1 LYVHPCIE
9 KDGGGVNVSQVR
21 RFVGV
26 LFVIILVSALLAGV
40 TPGALAD
47 QDSDGGSYDV
57 LIFKNGE
64 WQLQGQLSFSDYE
77 TRRLPLDN
85 GAGQLRIRL
94 TQHGHDGAFVDYL
107 ALEKG
112 TATFA
117 PASAINVGTSASV
130 LTKVMSPE
138 YDVCDAWNSTLEVV
152 WENAPDNAT
161 LVMRAMEEDFGEGHG
176 VPLYYPRIQ
185 QGETLSYTL
194 VNDGSI
200 SVDGL
205 LQESTEPDFTVFWQP
220 DSPHPDGYTY
230 GWLHSD
236 ARFLYAAVEVTADN
250 TSDEEDWGALYLV
263 VDDEMREFRVTDDQE
278 QWGVSG
284 FQYTSSVAYE
294 HRVYEFRIPLNEI
307 AASIG
312 AQIRYGFGC
321 YGTVAVM
328 PTPTKHST
336 CGMEWDIANTPSWE
350 DLEILPAADIL
361 DYDIGGDGD
370 IIYAVL
376 ETDQP
381 CNGVGT
387 EGTGPYDYALVKSDD
402 GGITWTDITAK
413 VTGAANLP
421 HPVDRL
427 CLVAVAPDDEDWVAV
442 AGYMGGFYVP
452 FVVASKDGGD
462 NFAYAGDIVNPPVML
477 TTIYDLDV
485 SIEVDSIHN
494 IALAGMTNEAAG
506 SGRGAVFRLK
516 AGTWLTGAWEDTS
529 DTTDYLGWDNGVTA
543 LTEGV
548 VAVAFSPNFDLDDT
562 IVCFGIDD
570 SLSYGG
576 VNGEAYLQSGIW
588 ESSSGSWND
597 QAGFP
602 NAIKITS
609 DGDTLLTGI
618 YNRSIGLAL
627 PDDYDGS
634 DPGARSFFVY
644 VNAFNDTTEL
654 VGGFIFRVDN
664 SSLSPACG
672 PSGDPLLASIDVHG
686 DADTGK
692 MMIGEYVQ
700 WDNDGPDE
708 GVPIEAECCAGVRVW
723 HTEELDFCCPQWD
736 GACKDPSGPY
746 LALVMYTPDGE
757 KQYATTSGT
766 MDDEFFTPYGDAILD
781 VIPFVGNTG
790 TPLDESAFS
799 VSRDDAVSF
808 NQIGLIDT
816 DIDYLS
822 DVAVCPDCGTI
833 YLSTISQDCIH
844 SGCYPCLEG
853 GEAIGYCDC
862 DSVWRSYDDGDTWE
876 RVFHGDW
883 SMEGDDPLLLRL
895 PCDAI
900 EDCCDQDP
908 VSPSGTIYLGIW
920 DTDQMF
926 YSRDCGQCWNDPPA
940 TKIDIQDFAVESEN
954 IVYIIDRY
962 GMFSMSTQYGRRW
975 SDAVDTGMDNGH
987 SITACC
993 HEGFIVAG
1001 GYNQPVTWS
1010 DDGGDSWNLT
1020 DDLPIDGEV
1029 HVACDPVCENII
1041 YAALDNDFGDGG
1053 ILRTDVT
1060 TGNWDNLNPLTTSY
1074 TGIVVANE
1082 GTLYAASNR
1091 IHANV
1096 DLDCEER
1103 FGLVFGNDYSGVARN
1118 LDPCETACCGMEDWD
1133 YLICGLSPQVLGSE
1147 YFDSYPTS
1155 LRICGCLS
1163 IDTNSVLWAIDTQPY
1178 DVTDGAGDSDE
1189 YGGLWSYE
1197 DCAAKLGPTLT
1208 SPADGS
1214 VLDCEPCA
1222 GCDAAN
1228 FTLKWERM
1236 CCACSYDIEIMD
1248 EDGNVVVSW
1257 TDLDITGD
1265 PPSLFVDGTFDDDSM
1280 DYPYYY
1286 LECGMTY
1293 TWHVREANTDCECV
1307 HSPWSETWSFTI
1319 APGAADAIDLLAPT
1333 KGALDVP
1340 VQNIGFSWTSVRNA
1354 TSYSFVLSPNANL
1367 TGALVSQ
1374 DMSTTAFNYVGPL
1387 DYSKAYYWQII
1398 AWEDSTRLTTSSIG
1412 VFNTMAEPVEPTP
1425 PVVVEE
1431 QPAPVVNIPPAEQ
1444 ITPTWIYA
1452 IIGIGAALA
1461 VVVIVLIVRTRR
1473 P

>member
-1 LYVHPCIE
+1 VF
-9 KDGGGVNVSQVR
+9 QVR

-26 LFVIILVSALLAGV
+26 LFAIILVSTLLVGMTPRALAG
-40 TPGALAD
+40 

-57 LIFKNGE
+57 LAFKNGE
-64 WQLQGQLSFSDYE
+64 WQLQGRLSFSDYE

-107 ALEKG
+107 ALERG

-117 PASAINVGTSASV
+117 PASAINVGSSASV
-130 LTKVMSPE
+130 LTKVRSPE

-161 LVMRAMEEDFGEGHG
+161 LVMRAMEEDIGEGHG

-194 VNDGSI
+194 VNDGNI

-230 GWLHSD
+230 GWLHSNED
-236 ARFLYAAVEVTADN
+236 FLYAAVEVTADN
-250 TSDEEDWGALYLV
+250 TADEEDWGALYLV
-263 VDDEMREFRVTDDQE
+263 VDGEMREFRVTDDQE

-294 HRVYEFRIPLNEI
+294 HRVYEFRIPLNEV
-307 AASIG
+307 AASMG

-328 PTPTKHST
+328 PTATHSA
-336 CGMEWDIANTPSWE
+336 CGMEWGIVNTPSWE
-350 DLEILPAADIL
+350 DLVIVPGSDIL
-361 DYDIGGDGD
+361 DYDIGGDD
-370 IIYAVL
+370 DTIYAVL
-376 ETDQP
+376 ESNET
-381 CNGVGT
+381 CNGVGKQV
-387 EGTGPYDYALVKSDD
+387 GDPADPDFALVKSTD
-402 GGITWTDITAK
+402 GGVTWTDISQNVAD
-413 VTGAANLP
+413 AANLP
-421 HPVDRL
+421 DIFYNLVA
-427 CLVAVAPDDEDWVAV
+427 VAVAPDDEDWLAV
-442 AGYMGGFYVP
+442 AGYAWGALPRQPM
-452 FVVASKDGGD
+452 VVASKDGGD
-462 NFAYAGDIVNPPVML
+462 NFSYAGDMIDTGPATDSYM
-477 TTIYDLDV
+477 TWIYDMAV
-485 SIEVDSIHN
+485 SPEVDDIHN
-494 IALAGMTNEAAG
+494 IAVAGIASDNIIALQWG
-506 SGRGAVFRLK
+506 SVFRLK
-516 AGTWLTGAWEDTS
+516 AGTWLTGTWHDTS
-529 DTTDYLGWDNGVTA
+529 YTTDYPGWDNGVPTE
-543 LTEGV
+543 TEGI
-548 VAVAFSPNFDLDDT
+548 VAVAFSPNFDIDDT
-562 IVCFGIDD
+562 IVCLGSDAI
-570 SLSYGG
+570 LGG
-576 VNGEAYLQSGIW
+576 EPYLQSGIW
-588 ESSSGSWND
+588 EGTNGSWND

-602 NAIKITS
+602 NVVKISS

-618 YNRSIGLAL
+618 YQRSMGLAL
-627 PDDYDGS
+627 PVDYDGS
-634 DPGARSFFVY
+634 DPGARAVYIY
-644 VNAFNDTTEL
+644 VNAYNDTTNL
-654 VGGFIFRVDN
+654 VGGFLMRVDN
-664 SSLSPACG
+664 ASVSEPYG
-672 PSGDPLLASIDVHG
+672 PSGEPLLSSIDFHG

-692 MMIGEYVQ
+692 MMVGEYVQ

-723 HTEELDFCCPQWD
+723 HTVELDPCCPAWEL
-736 GACKDPSGPY
+736 ACKNPSGPY

-757 KQYATTSGT
+757 KEYATTSGT
-766 MDDEFFTPYGDAILD
+766 MDDEFFTPYGDAISD
-781 VIPFVGNTG
+781 VIPFVDNFG

-808 NQIGLIDT
+808 NQLSLIDT
-816 DIDYLS
+816 DIDWLS
-822 DVAVCPDCGTI
+822 DVAVCPDCSTI
-833 YLSTISQDCIH
+833 YLSTISEEWDI
-844 SGCYPCLEG
+844 GMGDYPCLG
-853 GEAIGYCDC
+853 DGFAYGYCNC
-862 DSVWRSYDDGDTWE
+862 DSVWRSYDNGDTWE
-876 RVFHGDW
+876 RIFHGEW
-883 SMEGDDPLLLRL
+883 SIEGDDPLLLRL

-926 YSRDCGQCWNDPPA
+926 YSRDCGQCWNEPPA

-954 IVYIIDRY
+954 VIYVLDRY

-993 HEGFIVAG
+993 NEGFVVAG
-1001 GYNQPVTWS
+1001 GYNQPVAWS

-1041 YAALDNDFGDGG
+1041 YAALDNDLGDGG

-1060 TGNWDNLNPLTTSY
+1060 TGNWDNLNPLITSY

-1118 LDPCETACCGMEDWD
+1118 LDPCETACCGSEDWD
-1133 YLICGLSPQVLGSE
+1133 YLICGLSSQDFGSE

-1163 IDTNSVLWAIDTQPY
+1163 INTNSVLWAIDTQPY

-1228 FTLKWERM
+1228 FTLKWERI
-1236 CCACSYDIEIMD
+1236 CCSCSYDIEIMD
-1248 EDGNVVVSW
+1248 ETGNVVVSW

-1265 PPSLFVDGTFDDDSM
+1265 PPSLFVDGTFNDESM
-1280 DYPYYY
+1280 DGIYPYYY

-1307 HSPWSETWSFTI
+1307 HSPWSGTWTFTV
-1319 APGAADAIDLLAPT
+1319 AVGAADAIQLLSPT
-1333 KGALDVP
+1333 KGAMDVP
-1340 VQNIGFSWTSVRNA
+1340 IQNIGFSWSSVRNA
-1354 TSYSFVLSPNANL
+1354 SSYSFVLSPNANL
-1367 TGALVSQ
+1367 AGALVSQ

-1387 DYSKAYYWQII
+1387 NYSKAYYWQII
-1398 AWEDSTRLTTSSIG
+1398 AWEDGTRLTTSSIG
-1412 VFNTMAEPVEPTP
+1412 VFNTMAEAAAPTP
-1425 PVVVEE
+1425 PVVVEQ
-1431 QPAPVVNIPPAEQ
+1431 QPAPVINIPAAQE